1 MPRFY
6 GDIAAFPVGS
16 EWRNRVELAAS
27 YVHRPNQAGIC
38 GGEDGAES
46 IVVSGGYI
54 DDEDRGSEIIY
65 TGQGGNDPTTKRQ
78 IADQQL
84 TRGNAGLVRSQ
95 LEGHAVRVIRG
106 AGGDLQWSPASGF
119 RYDGLFRVADH
130 WHAIGKD
137 GFRIWRFR
145 LVALENADPP
155 PAETTSP
162 AGPAARIASVI
173 QRLVRNTEVATRVK
187 QLHDYH
193 CQVCNLRLDTPTGP
207 YAEGAHIRALGRP
220 HDGPDIIGNVLCLC
234 PNHHVLFDTGAIFVD
249 AQGIVRDMKGTAIG
263 PLRTVSGHLIN
274 PDQLR
279 YHRDAHGGRTDRSN

>member
-16 EWRNRVELAAS
+16 AWRNRVELAAS

-46 IVVSGGYI
+46 IVVSGGYV

-65 TGQGGNDPTTKRQ
+65 TGQGGNNPATKRQ
-78 IADQQL
+78 VAHQQL

-95 LEGHAVRVIRG
+95 LEGYPVRVVRG
-106 AGGDLQWSPASGF
+106 AGGDPQRSPASGF
-119 RYDGLFRVADH
+119 RYDGLFRVVDH

-145 LVALENADPP
+145 LVALESADPP
-155 PAETTSP
+155 PAETAAPT
-162 AGPAARIASVI
+162 GPAVRVASVI

-187 QLHDYH
+187 QLHDYR
-193 CQVCNLRLDTPTGP
+193 CQVCSLRLDTPTGP
-207 YAEGAHIRALGRP
+207 YAEGAHVQALGRP
-220 HDGPDIIGNVLCLC
+220 HDGPDVIGNVLCLC
-234 PNHHVLFDTGAIFVD
+234 PNHHVLFDAGAIFVD
-249 AQGIVRDMKGTAIG
+249 AHGIVRDAQGTTVG
-263 PLRTVSGHLIN
+263 PLRMVSGHAIN
-274 PDQLR
+274 PDHLR
-279 YHRDAHGGRTDRSN
+279 YHREAHGGNPDRRS